1 MTEKTLKK
9 KIEKLGGK
17 IKLPAWIVIF
27 PEMFRIN
34 NKSEAIDL
42 LDVIIQG
49 KECSFNSLDI
59 LLEALKEAIKRG
71 DI

>member
-9 KIEKLGGK
+9 KIEKLGGT

-27 PEMFRIN
+27 PETFRIN

-42 LDVIIQG
+42 LDIIIQG

-59 LLEALKEAIKRG
+59 LLEALKAAIKRG
-71 DI
+71 GI